1 MDTWATVA
9 RGRGATGEATL
20 HGGRE
25 SAWTA
30 LQLTALHHHLLASK
44 LTLSNTQL
52 ISSMPRH
59 PGYDVTG
66 VEDERATE
74 RGVVG
79 AEEELSPEANLQT
92 RGRDV
97 HTEVG

>member
-1 MDTWATVA
+1 MEASRGVRSRQKECTCAVDTWATVA

-59 PGYDVTG
+59 PGYDVT
-66 VEDERATE
+66 VL
-74 RGVVG
+74 
-79 AEEELSPEANLQT
+79 LSTPLS
-92 RGRDV
+92 
-97 HTEVG
+97 